1 MLTGLLS
8 VHEHL
13 SSLIDAFEM
22 EFHYLARR
30 SFERLAIFAFAALEP
45 AAASSRGTCLW
56 VGRIEDVPV
65 VWQVDRSCFSI
76 AGELPPAVEEF
87 FV

>member
-1 MLTGLLS
+1 MLTSLLS

-13 SSLIDAFEM
+13 GSLIDAFEE
-22 EFHYLARR
+22 EFHHLARR
-30 SFERLAIFAFAALEP
+30 SFEQLAILAFAALEP
-45 AAASSRGTCLW
+45 AAAGSGGTCLR
-56 VGRIEDVPV
+56 VGCVEDVPV
-65 VWQVDRSCFSI
+65 VRQVDSSCFSI